1 MGMLGLLL
9 FGWVMEP
16 KIPQCVIASGRA
28 IRGRAT
34 VVGGRPLAWDSKEL
48 AALTA
53 YAGEVPG

>member
-1 MGMLGLLL
+1 MLGLLL